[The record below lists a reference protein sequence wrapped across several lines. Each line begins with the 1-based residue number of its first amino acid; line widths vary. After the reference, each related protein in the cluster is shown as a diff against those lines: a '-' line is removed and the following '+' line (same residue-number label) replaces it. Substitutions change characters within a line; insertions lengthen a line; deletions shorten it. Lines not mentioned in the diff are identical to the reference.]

1 MRAGL
6 AILLVGCSSPVS
18 RVPVVEIRPVVGA
31 PPVVA
36 PIARSRAPDFHETWA
51 EAEFFFDGG
60 PPDMDR
66 KESLVRAEAAYRRAI
81 AAIGP
86 QHKWWIATHYKLA
99 WTLFRRDRYP
109 EALEVFT
116 MVATS
121 NDAELRR
128 EAIQYMA
135 VIAAEPDWNGDDL
148 PDDRWG
154 LDRSEVSAW
163 TVLEASFAPDVLEEL
178 GRIFLDDTRYALAIE
193 TYELLL
199 RRWPNFPRADLVREQ
214 LEKARKRRP

>member
-1 MRAGL
+1 M
-6 AILLVGCSSPVS
+6 LLVGCASAAN
-18 RVPVVEIRPVVGA
+18 RVPIVEIRPVTA
-31 PPVVA
+31 APVVA
-36 PIARSRAPDFHETWA
+36 PLVTLSRRPDFHEAWA

-66 KESLVRAEAAYRRAI
+66 KESLLRAEAAYRGVI
-81 AAIGP
+81 ASIGP
-86 QHKWWIATHYKLA
+86 QHKWWIAAHYKLA
-99 WTLFRRDRYP
+99 WTLFRSERYP
-109 EALEVFT
+109 EALEVFAI
-116 MVATS
+116 VATS

-135 VIAAEPDWNGDDL
+135 VMAAEPDWNRDDL

-154 LDRSEVSAW
+154 LDRNEVSAW

-178 GRIFLDDTRYALAIE
+178 GRIFLDETRYDLAIE

-199 RRWPNFPRADLVREQ
+199 RRWPNFPRADLVRQ
-214 LEKARKRRP
+214 QIDKARKRRP